1 MTYLPQ
7 ETALVDTSKKD
18 QANAQFKKLQR
29 AEDGKKAMTEY
40 QVEQVAARAQL
51 ERLKALRVA
60 RDLAAANAP
69 AAPAVIKPAVIKAAA
84 IKPAAA
90 PKTAAAKKKAR
101 PAKPA
106 VLVGPGDTQQG
117 DGQAG

>member
-1 MTYLPQ
+1 MTYSSQ
-7 ETALVDTSKKD
+7 ETALADTSKKD

-29 AEDGKKAMTEY
+29 TEDGKKAMTEY

-69 AAPAVIKPAVIKAAA
+69 AAPAT

-90 PKTAAAKKKAR
+90 PKTAAAKNKAR

-106 VLVGPGDTQQG
+106 VLVGPADTQQG